1 MQTAAHGAGARG
13 HHGGGGGCGVPDRL
27 RTAGQGGAAD
37 RHGRAADPDRRRRPA
52 PGCAIDP
59 GSVRPSLSRAAGSTA
74 ARLRRAVGLSSFA
87 EHLGFSVWLLWSRV
101 AVSRALRY
109 MDNIRDA
116 ESDSAAQAAA
126 VRRPQTWILSML
138 YIGTFGSF
146 LGCAAAFPLP
156 IKTQFPQ
163 VHGADFAWMARC
175 STRWPAPGR
184 LGGRPVGGRAAGRSE
199 RGGPPAAAR
208 CATRR
213 PGSDRAR

>member
-1 MQTAAHGAGARG
+1 M
-13 HHGGGGGCGVPDRL
+13 
-27 RTAGQGGAAD
+27 
-37 RHGRAADPDRRRRPA
+37 
-52 PGCAIDP
+52 
-59 GSVRPSLSRAAGSTA
+59 
-74 ARLRRAVGLSSFA
+74 
-87 EHLGFSVWLLWSRV
+87 WLPWSRV

-175 STRWPAPGR
+175 STRWPGPW
-184 LGGRPVGGRAAGRSE
+184 AAGRPT
-199 RGGPPAAAR
+199 GGRSCCRAVRAGWTSSSGAMRDQAA
-208 CATRR
+208 
-213 PGSDRAR
+213 GF